1 MKKIVALFVF
11 VICLLA
17 LLVSSSERGMR
28 LLTKARYAGAGILYS
43 DKYAF
48 GDLYGL
54 SYLPEFRIAKQEKF
68 TEVPAGLPAE
78 KDLDLYVVGDS
89 YLYSY
94 LDTLPDYYAR
104 VNQLDFRRWEHVPV
118 RAEAFTSGRK
128 KVLLIE
134 SVERN
139 IANVIALERIRAV
152 FEPTPPPALPW
163 WEQWNEAI
171 KSALY
176 HPTLESNLEFTLFNM
191 ALFSPIKEWKATW
204 NDRVFGRLAREVH
217 RSKSGDRLFMQETVD
232 VHEKGSS
239 YREIS
244 EDEVNGTVQKMKEIQ
259 AFYLSKGFDLVLFSF
274 MPNPVSLL
282 EAEKGNQYLARIQ
295 AAGAGHLTIIDP
307 SDRLKSNASQY
318 FYQSDSHWNQR
329 GARVWLD
336 QLNEVLRGAQL

>member
-1 MKKIVALFVF
+1 MKKIVAFFVF
-11 VICLLA
+11 IICLLA
-17 LLVSSSERGMR
+17 LLVSSSEQGMR
-28 LLTKARYAGAGILYS
+28 ILTKERYAGSGILNS

-48 GDLYGL
+48 GDLYGI
-54 SYLPEFRIAKQEKF
+54 SYLPEFRIPKEEKF
-68 TEVPAGLPAE
+68 IEVPAGLPAE

-104 VNQLDFRRWEHVPV
+104 VNTLDFRRWEHVPA

-139 IANVIALERIRAV
+139 IANVVALDRIRAV
-152 FEPTPPPALPW
+152 FEPTPPPGLPW

-171 KSALY
+171 KSAVY
-176 HPTLESNLEFTLFNM
+176 HPNVESNLEFTLFNV
-191 ALFSPIKEWKATW
+191 ALFSPIKELKASW

-217 RSKSGDRLFMQETVD
+217 RSKSGDRLYMHETVD
-232 VHEKGSS
+232 VRERGSS
-239 YREIS
+239 YREIP
-244 EDEVNGTVQKMKEIQ
+244 EEEVHVTVKKMEEIQ
-259 AFYLSKGFDLVLFSF
+259 AFYLAKGFDLVLFSF
-274 MPNPVSLL
+274 IPNPVSLL
-282 EAEKGNQYLARIQ
+282 EAEKGNEFLSRIQ
-295 AAGAGHLTIIDP
+295 VAGAGKLRIIDP
-307 SDRLKSNASQY
+307 SARLKANAGPY

-336 QLNEVLRGAQL
+336 QLNEVLRSAQK

>member
-11 VICLLA
+11 IICLLA
-17 LLVSSSERGMR
+17 LVLSSSDAGMR
-28 LLTKARYAGAGILYS
+28 KLTKERYAGTGILHS

-94 LDTLPDYYAR
+94 LDTVPDYYAR
-104 VNQLDFRRWEHVPV
+104 VNKLDFRRWEHVPV
-118 RAEAFTSGRK
+118 RAEGFTSGRK

-139 IANVIALERIRAV
+139 IANVILLERIRAV
-152 FEPTPPPALPW
+152 FEPTPPPVLPW
-163 WEQWNEAI
+163 WEQWNETI

-176 HPTLESNLEFTLFNM
+176 HPNLEANLEFTLFNL
-191 ALFSPIKEWKATW
+191 ALFSPIKELKATW
-204 NDRVFGRLAREVH
+204 NDRVFGRLAHEVH
-217 RSKSGDRLFMQETVD
+217 RSKSGDHLYMHETVD

-244 EDEVNGTVQKMKEIQ
+244 DDEVVGTLRKMEEIQ

-282 EAEKGNQYLARIQ
+282 EAEKGNEFLSRIQ
-295 AAGAGHLTIIDP
+295 FAGAGKLMIIDP
-307 SDRLKSNASQY
+307 SERLKLNASHY

-336 QLNEVLRGAQL
+336 QLNEVLRSVQK

>member
-17 LLVSSSERGMR
+17 LLVSSSEQGMR
-28 LLTKARYAGAGILYS
+28 MLTKERYAGSGIWHS

-139 IANVIALERIRAV
+139 IANVIDLERIRAV

-171 KSALY
+171 KSAFY
-176 HPTLESNLEFTLFNM
+176 HPNLEANLEFTLFNV
-191 ALFSPIKEWKATW
+191 ALFSPIKELKASW
-204 NDRVFGRLAREVH
+204 NDHIFGRLAPEVH
-217 RSKSGDRLFMQETVD
+217 RSKSGDRLFMHETVD
-232 VHEKGSS
+232 AREKGSS

-244 EDEVNGTVQKMKEIQ
+244 EDEVNGIVRKMEEIQ
-259 AFYLSKGFDLVLFSF
+259 AFYLSQEFDLVMFSYI
-274 MPNPVSLL
+274 PNPISLL
-282 EAEKGNQYLARIQ
+282 EAEKGNQFLARIQ
-295 AAGAGHLTIIDP
+295 AAGAGKLVILDP
-307 SDRLKSNASQY
+307 SARLKVNASQY

-336 QLNEVLRGAQL
+336 QLNEVLRGVQK